1 MQVSLEQINPTRIK
15 LTISA
20 DTPEIEPVKEAVV
33 ARLSKN
39 VKVQGFRAGKAPKN
53 LIEKQL
59 DQSAL
64 QTEVLEQLVNNLYV
78 KAVDEQKVRP
88 VAQPSIAIT
97 KFVPYTTIEF
107 TAESDAVGEIKLA
120 DYKKIKLAAAKSEVT
135 AKDVDEVLD
144 NLRQRGAVK
153 EEVTRA
159 AKDGDEV
166 VIDFVG
172 TDAKTKEAIAGADGK
187 DYPLVLGSKSFIP
200 GFEEELIGLK
210 AGEEKTFDIVF
221 PADYGAKAL
230 QSKKVTFK
238 VNVHKVQE
246 FKKPELDD
254 TFAASIGPFKTVD
267 ELKADIKKQL
277 KVERDQEAQRKYD
290 NDLLQ
295 KIAEKSEVAVP
306 EALTLEEMNRME
318 DEEKQNVVY
327 RGQTWQEHLDDEGLT
342 AEQHLEKQRPNA
354 ELRVKSGLILGE
366 VAEAEQI
373 TVTPEEHEIRMQLL
387 KGQYQDPQMQA
398 ELDKPENR
406 RDIMSRMLTEKTLD
420 KLREYAQK

>member
-1 MQVSLEQINPTRIK
+1 MQVSQEQINPTRIK

-20 DTPEIEPVKEAVV
+20 EAQEIEPVKEAVI

-39 VKVQGFRAGKAPKN
+39 VKVQGFRSGKAPKH
-53 LIEKQL
+53 LVEKQL

-64 QTEVLEQLVNNLYV
+64 QSEVLEQLINQLYV
-78 KAVDEQKVRP
+78 KAVDEQKLRP
-88 VAQPSIAIT
+88 VAQPSITIT
-97 KFVPYTTIEF
+97 KFVPYTTVEF

-120 DYKKIKLAAAKSEVT
+120 DYKKIKLAPKKNTVT
-135 AKDVDEVLD
+135 TKDVDEVLE
-144 NLRQRGAVK
+144 NLRQRGATK
-153 EEVTRA
+153 EEVKRA
-159 AKDGDEV
+159 AKNGDEV
-166 VIDFVG
+166 VIDFAG

-187 DYPLVLGSKSFIP
+187 EYPLVLGSKSFIP
-200 GFEEELIGLK
+200 GFEDELVGLK
-210 AGEEKTFDIVF
+210 AGEDKTFDIVF

-238 VNVHKVQE
+238 VTVHKVNE
-246 FKKPELDD
+246 LKKPELDAK
-254 TFAASIGPFKTVD
+254 FAASIGPFKTVD

-277 KVERDQEAQRKYD
+277 QAERDQEAQRAYD

-306 EALTLEEMNRME
+306 EALVLEEMNRME
-318 DEEKQNVVY
+318 TEEKQNVMY
-327 RGQTWQEHLDDEGLT
+327 RGQTWQEHLDEEGLT

>member
-15 LTISA
+15 LIVSA
-20 DTPEIEPVKEAVV
+20 DATEIEPVKEAVV

-39 VKVQGFRAGKAPKN
+39 VKVQGFRTGKAPKN

-78 KAVDEQKVRP
+78 KAVEEQKLRP
-88 VAQPSIAIT
+88 VAQPSISIT
-97 KFVPYTTIEF
+97 KFVPYTTLEF
-107 TAESDAVGEIKLA
+107 AAESDAVGEIKLA
-120 DYKKIKLAAAKSEVT
+120 DYKKIKLAATKSEVT
-135 AKDVDEVLD
+135 AKDVNEVLE
-144 NLRQRGAVK
+144 NLRGRGAVK
-153 EEVTRA
+153 EEVTRT

-166 VIDFVG
+166 VIDFAG

-187 DYPLVLGSKSFIP
+187 DYPLVLGSKNFIP
-200 GFEEELIGLK
+200 GFEDELIGLK

-238 VNVHKVQE
+238 VTVHKVQE
-246 FKKPELDD
+246 LKKPALDD

-295 KIAEKSEVAVP
+295 KIAEKSDVAVP
-306 EALTLEEMNRME
+306 EALVQEEMQRME
-318 DEEKQNVVY
+318 DEEKQNIMY
-327 RGQTWQEHLDDEGLT
+327 RGQTWQEHLDEEGLT

-354 ELRVKSGLILGE
+354 ELRVKGGLILGE
-366 VAEAEQI
+366 IAEEEHI
-373 TVTPEEHEIRMQLL
+373 SVTPEEHEIRMQLL

>member
-15 LTISA
+15 LIISA
-20 DTPEIEPVKEAVV
+20 DATEIEPVKEAVV

-39 VKVQGFRAGKAPKN
+39 VKVQGFRTGKAPKN

-78 KAVDEQKVRP
+78 KAVEEQKLRP
-88 VAQPSIAIT
+88 VAQPSISIT
-97 KFVPYTTIEF
+97 KFVPYTTLEF
-107 TAESDAVGEIKLA
+107 AAESDAVGEIKLA
-120 DYKKIKLAAAKSEVT
+120 DYKKIKLAATKSEVT
-135 AKDVDEVLD
+135 AKDVNEVLE
-144 NLRQRGAVK
+144 NLRGRGAVK
-153 EEVTRA
+153 EEVTRT

-166 VIDFVG
+166 VIDFAG

-187 DYPLVLGSKSFIP
+187 DYPLVLGSKNFIP
-200 GFEEELIGLK
+200 GFEDELIGLK

-238 VNVHKVQE
+238 VTVHKVQE
-246 FKKPELDD
+246 LKKPALDD

-295 KIAEKSEVAVP
+295 KIAEKSDVAVP
-306 EALTLEEMNRME
+306 EALVQEEMQRME
-318 DEEKQNVVY
+318 DEEKQNIMY
-327 RGQTWQEHLDDEGLT
+327 RGQTWQEHLDEEGLT

-354 ELRVKSGLILGE
+354 ELRVKGGLILGE
-366 VAEAEQI
+366 IAEEEHI
-373 TVTPEEHEIRMQLL
+373 SVTPEEHEIRMQLL

>member
-15 LTISA
+15 LIVSA
-20 DTPEIEPVKEAVV
+20 DATEIEPVKEAVV

-39 VKVQGFRAGKAPKN
+39 VKVQGFRTGKAPKN

-78 KAVDEQKVRP
+78 KAVEEQKLRP
-88 VAQPSIAIT
+88 VAQPSISIT
-97 KFVPYTTIEF
+97 KFVPYTTLEF
-107 TAESDAVGEIKLA
+107 AAESDAVGEIILA
-120 DYKKIKLAAAKSEVT
+120 DYKKIKLAATKSEVT
-135 AKDVDEVLD
+135 AKDVNEVLE
-144 NLRQRGAVK
+144 NLRGRGAVK
-153 EEVTRA
+153 EEVTRT

-166 VIDFVG
+166 VIDFAG

-187 DYPLVLGSKSFIP
+187 DYPLVLGSKNFIP
-200 GFEEELIGLK
+200 GFEDELIGLK

-238 VNVHKVQE
+238 VTVHKVQE
-246 FKKPELDD
+246 LKKPALDD

-295 KIAEKSEVAVP
+295 KIAEKSDVAVP
-306 EALTLEEMNRME
+306 EALVQEEMQRME
-318 DEEKQNVVY
+318 DEEKQNIMY
-327 RGQTWQEHLDDEGLT
+327 RGQTWQEHLDEEGLT

-354 ELRVKSGLILGE
+354 ELRVKGGLILGE
-366 VAEAEQI
+366 IAEEEHI
-373 TVTPEEHEIRMQLL
+373 SVTPEEHEIRMQLL

>member
-15 LTISA
+15 LTVSA
-20 DTPEIEPVKEAVV
+20 DATEIEPVKDATV

-39 VKVQGFRAGKAPKN
+39 VKVQGFRSGKAPKH
-53 LIEKQL
+53 LVEKQL
-59 DQSAL
+59 DESAL
-64 QTEVLEQLVNNLYV
+64 QNEVLEQLINALYV
-78 KAVDEQKVRP
+78 DAVNQKKLRP
-88 VAQPSIAIT
+88 VAQPSISIT
-97 KFVPYTTIEF
+97 KFVPYTTLEF

-120 DYKKIKLAAAKSEVT
+120 DYKKIKLAATKAEVT
-135 AKDVDEVLD
+135 AKDVTEVLE

-153 EEVTRA
+153 EEVKRA

-166 VIDFVG
+166 VIDFAG
-172 TDAKTKEAIAGADGK
+172 TDAKTKEAIAGAEGK

-210 AGEEKTFDIVF
+210 VGQDKTFDIVF

-238 VNVHKVQE
+238 VTVHKVQE
-246 FKKPELDD
+246 LKKPELNDE
-254 TFAASIGPFKTVD
+254 FAASIGPFKTVD

-277 KVERDQEAQRKYD
+277 KVEREQDAQRKYD

-306 EALTLEEMNRME
+306 DSLVLEEMNRME
-318 DEEKQNVVY
+318 EEEKQNVVY
-327 RGQTWQEHLDDEGLT
+327 RGQTWQEHLDEEGLN

-366 VAEAEQI
+366 VAEAEGI

-387 KGQYQDPQMQA
+387 KGQYQDSQMQA

-420 KLREYAQK
+420 KLRAYAQK

>member
-15 LTISA
+15 LIISA
-20 DTPEIEPVKEAVV
+20 DATEIEPVKEAVV

-39 VKVQGFRAGKAPKN
+39 VKVQGFRTGKAPKN

-78 KAVDEQKVRP
+78 KAVEEQKLRP
-88 VAQPSIAIT
+88 VAQPSISIT
-97 KFVPYTTIEF
+97 KFVPYTTLEF
-107 TAESDAVGEIKLA
+107 AAESDAVGEIKLA
-120 DYKKIKLAAAKSEVT
+120 DYKKIKLAATKSEVT
-135 AKDVDEVLD
+135 AKDVNEVLE
-144 NLRQRGAVK
+144 NLRGRGAVK
-153 EEVTRA
+153 EEVTRT

-166 VIDFVG
+166 VIDFAG

-187 DYPLVLGSKSFIP
+187 DYPLVLGSKNFIP
-200 GFEEELIGLK
+200 GFEDELIGLK

-230 QSKKVTFK
+230 PSKKVSFK
-238 VNVHKVQE
+238 VTVHKVQE
-246 FKKPELDD
+246 LKKPALDD

-295 KIAEKSEVAVP
+295 KIAEKSDVAVP
-306 EALTLEEMNRME
+306 EALVQEEMQRME
-318 DEEKQNVVY
+318 DEEKQNIMY
-327 RGQTWQEHLDDEGLT
+327 RGQTWQEHLDEEGLT

-354 ELRVKSGLILGE
+354 ELRVKGGLILGE
-366 VAEAEQI
+366 IAEEEHI
-373 TVTPEEHEIRMQLL
+373 SVTPEEHEIRMQLL